1 MTLLHDI
8 YYYGFL
14 NALTTS
20 WLNISS
26 ILSLLFGL
34 KTIIFYNKSTNGA
47 DKSLRKVFCFDIDDI
62 LSYFIIDFDTSDYK
76 DMMSS

>member
-1 MTLLHDI
+1 MILLHDI
-8 YYYGFL
+8 YYYGFRK
-14 NALTTS
+14 ALTIS

-26 ILSLLFGL
+26 ILSLLLGL

-47 DKSLRKVFCFDIDDI
+47 DKSLRKVFCFDIDEI

-76 DMMSS
+76 DVISS